1 MNVYIS
7 NLELGNDFLHMTC
20 KAQVTKENLDLFKVL
35 KIVLQKKKLC
45 LKEHYQKSENVNHPI
60 KKIWKAMYLL
70 LVSRTYSTSLV
81 TQW

>member
-35 KIVLQKKKLC
+35 KIVLQKKKIV
-45 LKEHYQKSENVNHPI
+45 LKRTLSKKWKCKPPNKENMESHVFASSIQNI
-60 KKIWKAMYLL
+60 
-70 LVSRTYSTSLV
+70 
-81 TQW
+81 